1 MIILARARD
10 RDYSFAEAGEA
21 EPLTGVL
28 KDLGNP
34 LDMTGFV
41 GEASLDGLTRV
52 TGAAYRAISYGE
64 NSNARALAL
73 EAGYDRIIDRAK
85 SATGVVLEN
94 PERDGYGGEASS
106 LFREEARA
114 AIASG
119 RNATSNG
126 VPDVRRRLFA
136 ERLQQLA
143 DANPDKAEAF
153 LLDPEHESRN
163 IAREADEEFKREAAR
178 AGGAS
183 AVLGGLA
190 GGFGAA
196 FRDPLQVASM
206 FVGGGAGTAATVAG
220 RIAQVAVREALINAG
235 ATALAQPAVQK
246 WRAEAALENGIMPA
260 LENVGMAALVGGTFG
275 AVFEGG
281 REGFKALRAADQAA
295 VTKVMDGTATPAE
308 AETALRA
315 LGARAEDLDEFAA
328 ARREDAAARIFGEA
342 PPAANA
348 AAHQD
353 ALAGALE
360 RAETGAVLPQ
370 EPVYPVRAGVTDDAA
385 IAVLERED
393 LDAIGALAELRRDA
407 DLVESA
413 LSSRSPAVREAGQVA
428 LLGDEAFAVL
438 ESSGIDPRFGALV
451 QRAASESER
460 QAAIMRDLAELR
472 PQSLEEARTIVSDAL
487 AADTARLTAAR
498 IAGDEVPFDPAD
510 WSAGLTA
517 KEADAAARA
526 LPAPKSAAPD
536 AVDPPAARAVGDV
549 FDMVPGYD
557 DQGRAALVPKGSA
570 EAAGARD
577 DFMNHIVKNCGD

>member
-1 MIILARARD
+1 LIILGRARD

-21 EPLTGVL
+21 EPLSGVL
-28 KDLGNP
+28 KETSPLGT
-34 LDMTGFV
+34 MIGF
-41 GEASLDGLTRV
+41 GTDTAAEIEAQGDFSRLARV

-85 SATGVVLEN
+85 SSTGVVLDN
-94 PERDGYGGEASS
+94 PERDGYGAEASS

-153 LLDPEHESRN
+153 LLDPEHEGRN
-163 IAREADEEFKREAAR
+163 IAREADEELKREAAR
-178 AGGAS
+178 AGGATAIVGS
-183 AVLGGLA
+183 LA

-196 FRDPLQVASM
+196 FRDPLQVASL
-206 FVGGGAGTAATVAG
+206 FVGGGAGTAVSVTG

-246 WRAEAALENGIMPA
+246 WREEAALTSGVIPA
-260 LENVGMAALVGGTFG
+260 LENVGMAALVGGVFG
-275 AVFEGG
+275 GLIEGG
-281 REGFKALRAADQAA
+281 REGFKALRAADRTA
-295 VTKVMDGTATPAE
+295 VEKVMDGTATPAE

-328 ARREDAAARIFGEA
+328 ARREDAAAKIFSEA
-342 PPAANA
+342 PPASNPH
-348 AAHQD
+348 AHGD
-353 ALAGALE
+353 ALAEAVE

-385 IAVLERED
+385 LAVLERED
-393 LDAIGALAELRRDA
+393 LDALGALAELRRDP

-451 QRAASESER
+451 QRAASEPER
-460 QAAIMRDLAELR
+460 QAALMRDLAELR
-472 PQSLEEARTIVSDAL
+472 PQNLQEAREIVGDAL
-487 AADTARLTAAR
+487 AADTARVTAAR
-498 IAGDEVPFDPAD
+498 IGGDEIPFDPAD
-510 WSAGLTA
+510 TAAGL
-517 KEADAAARA
+517 A
-526 LPAPKSAAPD
+526 LPPPAPR
-536 AVDPPAARAVGDV
+536 PAARTGELL
-549 FDMVPGYD
+549 DMTPGYD
-557 DQGRAALVPKGSA
+557 EQGKAALLPRGQA
-570 EAAGARD
+570 ELAGARD
-577 DFMNHIVKNCGD
+577 DFLNDLVKSCKD